1 MIVRLDYSYSVHY
14 RWRISRPYTLSS
26 LGKENKEGSVPKIH
40 LDVVS
45 SRIAPS
51 KMAKVDE
58 NLRLKERSSQFQ

>member
-51 KMAKVDE
+51 KMAKLDG

>member
-45 SRIAPS
+45 SRIAPL
-51 KMAKVDE
+51 KMAKVDG
-58 NLRLKERSSQFQ
+58 NLRLKERNSQFQ